1 MRGAPGWWRRR
12 CLGTPW
18 LLHVYLTRDS
28 TLCEAVAPREV
39 FFDFDFSREHCSPRN
54 CTVTLFHLHC
64 KGLPQK
70 STFLANRDRRKGPLP
85 ASQARKKKFFTN
97 LGAWR
102 ISLYANGALANEL
115 MAQRDTWVADDP
127 WAFFSLHLK
136 SGVIFGM

>member
-1 MRGAPGWWRRR
+1 
-12 CLGTPW
+12 
-18 LLHVYLTRDS
+18 
-28 TLCEAVAPREV
+28 
-39 FFDFDFSREHCSPRN
+39 
-54 CTVTLFHLHC
+54 VTLFHLHC